1 MLNSKKGPGVRSLR
15 CQADKTIYPENMLK
29 ELLNT
34 PNLTIKEDLVKELL
48 IENNEVQGII
58 TETNEKILAKK

>member
-1 MLNSKKGPGVRSLR
+1 
-15 CQADKTIYPENMLK
+15 MLK

-58 TETNEKILAKK
+58 TETNEKISAKK